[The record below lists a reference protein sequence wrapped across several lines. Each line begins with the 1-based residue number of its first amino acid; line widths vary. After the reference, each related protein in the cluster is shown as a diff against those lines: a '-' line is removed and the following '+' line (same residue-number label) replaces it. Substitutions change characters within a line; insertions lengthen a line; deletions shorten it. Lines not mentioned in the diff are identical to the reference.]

1 MSSSTRF
8 HDIFERFMVNAIC
21 KEWKTFRSKCSCN
34 SQISSLFYQN
44 NNSWNIWKMPKT
56 QTPYLYAH
64 VGLGWQVN
72 DYETVI
78 ILLKL
83 HDIYTNIQVGNKYIY
98 ICYIE
103 MWKCYVGFMSLDSF
117 VMDQPRIFEQPTY
130 LCTVDW
136 YSKFWLVLLN
146 TYIGKLVTAINS
158 SFL

>member
-1 MSSSTRF
+1 MIYLNVLWSMLFVKNEKHSDPNAAAIVKYLLCFTRIIIVE
-8 HDIFERFMVNAIC
+8 IFEKCQKRKHLIFMPTLV
-21 KEWKTFRSKCSCN
+21 
-34 SQISSLFYQN
+34 
-44 NNSWNIWKMPKT
+44 
-56 QTPYLYAH
+56 
-64 VGLGWQVN
+64 WQVN

-78 ILLKL
+78 ILLEL

-103 MWKCYVGFMSLDSF
+103 MWKCHVGFMSLDSF